1 MQKMT
6 QRLAEQTPQLKVE
19 KWPIEKIG
27 KAEMVCKEGN
37 GQGPTVRG
45 REPRLS
51 KRAVDLE

>member
-1 MQKMT
+1 MT